1 MVLEK
6 CLRLWPVILWKKV
19 SLNIKW
25 CCRDILEL
33 EKDFFMLPVFW
44 GFFFGMLPRI
54 GLISVVSHR
63 NYLEVDNIIST
74 AVKFIHS
81 HSNTLTVGTPIL
93 LFSPTKKVQLEKK
106 LYSLVSIALGIQSFV
121 FLNWFYSQGGW
132 WCSLFLKSPTW
143 MNLKISST
151 IIESKHI
158 SSPVPLSDML
168 YSLSHLHHQQVSPS
182 IISFPSL
189 VFQ

>member
-1 MVLEK
+1 MLQ
-6 CLRLWPVILWKKV
+6 RYFRTWK
-19 SLNIKW
+19 
-25 CCRDILEL
+25 R
-33 EKDFFMLPVFW
+33 FFYVAGFF
-44 GFFFGMLPRI
+44 GVFFFGMLPRI

-74 AVKFIHS
+74 AVKFIRS

-143 MNLKISST
+143 MNLKISNT

-158 SSPVPLSDML
+158 SSAVLLSDML

-182 IISFPSL
+182 IIYFPSL